1 VPNEAPDL
9 QGWHWQ
15 GVGALLP
22 TAWLPGCAI
31 LAGRGR
37 DSSVL
42 WPQSRQSTGLVTWG
56 GLEKPAHVLSKGVK
70 TGEENTGKSMC
81 VGNWRGGI

>member
-1 VPNEAPDL
+1 
-9 QGWHWQ
+9 
-15 GVGALLP
+15 
-22 TAWLPGCAI
+22 
-31 LAGRGR
+31 
-37 DSSVL
+37 
-42 WPQSRQSTGLVTWG
+42 LVTWG